1 MPSALQQNKLAR
13 LAFVL
18 VHLLASLL
26 AVTAAQAEQKSA
38 ARESAAAASQLQ
50 DRADPYATSLV
61 IVNGFL
67 VFFMQVGFLAYETG
81 SGRAKNVR
89 NILLKNLLDVMLAAI
104 VWWAVGY
111 GFAYG
116 KSAKGIIGTNLF
128 FYEGGSTFDKS
139 TRPWFFSW
147 TFCIASCTIISGCLA
162 ERTALSAY
170 PVATLL
176 ISGVVHPL
184 LVHWLWSPYGWM
196 SNIGECQVLDF
207 AGGMVVHMLGGLFG
221 LMGAWQC
228 GPRLGRFELAASEDE
243 DDEDEEQQHDPGPAA
258 GSSRHAYETSAA
270 AAAGG
275 SRVSWD
281 TAGGSAAAAAAG
293 CGGHRLG
300 EPGAGLMGLGHQ
312 ALPAVATRA
321 TGGGDAH
328 STGTGNSSPL
338 PVISAAWAA
347 EEPVSSGGSFPGWPA
362 GARLAAHDGGSAAFS
377 DSPVICSGIAAH
389 KAAAAGAPAAAGP
402 HAPSRFAV
410 DAVPAS
416 ARDGAA
422 AGAAAAGAAAAG
434 STAASGVANL
444 IRQKFATASGA
455 ALRVASAASASARN
469 TSMATAMQ
477 HARRRRRRPGR
488 CGMSHFVPK
497 PMPGHDMAFV
507 TLGTFMLWFGWFGF
521 NNGSVYMYVSG
532 NTMPGW
538 DSNMANI
545 ASAEVVQR
553 TSMNT
558 ALGGASGGLTALL
571 VAAIFSGT
579 YDLRICC
586 NGVLSGLVTVTCM
599 CGFVDPWAAV
609 VCSGIAGAIYTGVS
623 TLLLRCGIDDPLDS
637 SAVHLGNGLLGTLML
652 AFVAKPEHVLALT
665 GSPCGGVFYS
675 STGWLQL
682 GLQLMGVVLVIV
694 VAGGSAWIMF
704 WVLARKGLLR
714 VDQVTELAGIDN
726 MDHGGPAYPE
736 FAANS
741 FLSAGGGQNAAS
753 AGRRMLQ

>member
-1 MPSALQQNKLAR
+1 MPSAVQQNKLAR

-18 VHLLASLL
+18 FPLLASLL

-50 DRADPYATSLV
+50 DRTDPYATSLV

-128 FYEGGSTFDKS
+128 FHEGGSTFDKS

-243 DDEDEEQQHDPGPAA
+243 DDEDEEQQQDPGPAA

-270 AAAGG
+270 AAVGG

-281 TAGGSAAAAAAG
+281 TAGGSAAAAAAAAG

-312 ALPAVATRA
+312 ALPAVATPA

-362 GARLAAHDGGSAAFS
+362 GARLAAHDGGSTAFS

-389 KAAAAGAPAAAGP
+389 KAAAA
-402 HAPSRFAV
+402 
-410 DAVPAS
+410 
-416 ARDGAA
+416 
-422 AGAAAAGAAAAG
+422 
-434 STAASGVANL
+434 
-444 IRQKFATASGA
+444 
-455 ALRVASAASASARN
+455 
-469 TSMATAMQ
+469 
-477 HARRRRRRPGR
+477 
-488 CGMSHFVPK
+488 
-497 PMPGHDMAFV
+497 GHDMAFV